1 MLRRLT
7 AILVLTTVIVTLLPT
22 SSGSAQII
30 PNPVATPK
38 PGGATAAAPAAQPGD
53 PGAPSS
59 VPPAASPEYGVVPHL
74 MGYPE
79 STQRDVDLIKGANL
93 QWVKLTVPWRSI
105 EASCKGCIDWDEL
118 DRVMTILSAAGLK
131 VLARVDHPPA
141 WARAIPAENGPP
153 DDPFDYA
160 DFVGEMSRRY
170 ANGSPKGTIHA
181 IQVWNEPNLSREW
194 GGTGVEPIISRRSA
208 VEYMSL
214 LRQSYQEIKMR
225 DPSKIVVSA
234 GLSPTGTNDGT
245 AIDDITYLE
254 WLYDNDLDQYSDAI
268 GAHAPGY
275 GSSPDAE
282 RLSNPAFPHDSFYF
296 RRIEQV
302 REMMVRKGDVNKQIW
317 VLEFGWT
324 TDTIHP
330 DRSFYAVTPE
340 VAGGLHRQGVPVRQD
355 ELDAV
360 GRPDVRLEHAGPD
373 LDRRTSS
380 SCGGASP
387 TRTARRAR
395 PTRRSRPPA
404 RTARSPN
411 TVPAGCITLTRAPR
425 PNGRGARSLR
435 ASDRG
440 RRDSLV
446 TKDLMSA

>member
-1 MLRRLT
+1 MLRRLS
-7 AILVLTTVIVTLLPT
+7 AILVLTTVIATLLPT

-118 DRVMTILSAAGLK
+118 DRVMLASSAAGLK

-153 DDPFDYA
+153 DDPYDYA

-194 GGTGVEPIISRRSA
+194 GGTGVEPIIIAPLGRRVHVAAAAVVPGDQGEGSDQDRRQRRPLADGHERRHGHRTTSPTWSGCTTTTWTSTRTRSA
-208 VEYMSL
+208 
-214 LRQSYQEIKMR
+214 
-225 DPSKIVVSA
+225 
-234 GLSPTGTNDGT
+234 PT
-245 AIDDITYLE
+245 
-254 WLYDNDLDQYSDAI
+254 
-268 GAHAPGY
+268 
-275 GSSPDAE
+275 
-282 RLSNPAFPHDSFYF
+282 
-296 RRIEQV
+296 
-302 REMMVRKGDVNKQIW
+302 
-317 VLEFGWT
+317 
-324 TDTIHP
+324 
-330 DRSFYAVTPE
+330 
-340 VAGGLHRQGVPVRQD
+340 HR
-355 ELDAV
+355 A
-360 GRPDVRLEHAGPD
+360 
-373 LDRRTSS
+373 
-380 SCGGASP
+380 
-387 TRTARRAR
+387 TARRPTPSASRTRPSRTTRSTSAGSSRSAR
-395 PTRRSRPPA
+395 
-404 RTARSPN
+404 
-411 TVPAGCITLTRAPR
+411 
-425 PNGRGARSLR
+425 
-435 ASDRG
+435 
-440 RRDSLV
+440 
-446 TKDLMSA
+446 